1 MAFTRREFNKL
12 SAVTGMAAATGLSL
26 KPEDAQAL
34 NASLATLLVI
44 DPVSLSYMVYG
55 PCCWWC
61 EDYLIVSHYQPVALC
76 EVIKGG
82 GDSALGQP
90 IGGPLSVG
98 TDNNDYT
105 SMHVRLWELPDW
117 AIDIAMAFQSCK
129 LCGVDQARTVNSPLS
144 SMLDV
149 CGAAS
154 NLLQNKALSAF
165 NAALPSCFPKLLYDT
180 EFDPTWNTGCRDIG
194 IAAAVGMVACTN
206 PLTSSVSSFG
216 TEICIGTKWGPLY
229 PRQMA
234 DHDDNAAI
242 AAGKAAYRAIH
253 VSGFAV
259 GSFPFNASLSVGKL
273 QQTSPGVTVGFEAG
287 SLLLDTMMRLY
298 PVSLEEIYTFVWWVP
313 VVCCKSYDEIMGF
326 CTPQVCGA

>member
-1 MAFTRREFNKL
+1 MAVTRRDFSKL
-12 SAVTGMAAATGLSL
+12 SVVTSLAAATGLSL

-44 DPVSLSYMVYG
+44 DPLTLSYMVYG
-55 PCCWWC
+55 PCCYLC
-61 EDYLIVSHYQPVALC
+61 PDHLIVSHYQPVALC

-82 GDSALGQP
+82 GDTALGQP

-129 LCGVDQARTVNSPLS
+129 LCGVNAGKTINIPTSNPLD
-144 SMLDV
+144 L
-149 CGAAS
+149 CGAAA
-154 NLLQNKALSAF
+154 NALTGNALKAF
-165 NAALPSCFPKLLYDT
+165 NSALPACFPKLIYDT
-180 EFDPTWNTGCRDIG
+180 EFDPTWNTGCRDLSV
-194 IAAAVGMVACTN
+194 AAMLGAVACSN
-206 PLTSSVSSFG
+206 PLTSSVSVWGAELCVG
-216 TEICIGTKWGPLY
+216 TNWGPLY

-234 DHDDNAAI
+234 SHNDNAAI
-242 AAGKAAYRAIH
+242 AAGIAAYRAIH

-259 GSFPFNASLSVGKL
+259 GSFPFNAAISVGKL
-273 QQTSPGVTVGFEAG
+273 QQTSPGITVGFGAG
-287 SLLLDTMMRLY
+287 SLLLDTQMRLY

-313 VVCCKSYDEIMGF
+313 VVCCKSIDEIMGF
-326 CTPQVCGA
+326 CEPQMCGV

>member
-1 MAFTRREFNKL
+1 MTTRREFNKL
-12 SAVTGMAAATGLSL
+12 SAVTALAAASGLGLGL
-26 KPEDAQAL
+26 KPEDAEA
-34 NASLATLLVI
+34 AVTSLATLLVI
-44 DPVSLSYMVYG
+44 DPVTLSYMVYG
-55 PCCWWC
+55 PCCWFC
-61 EDYLIVSHYQPVALC
+61 EDYLIVSHYQPVAIC

-82 GDSALGQP
+82 GDTALGQP
-90 IGGPLSVG
+90 FGGPLSVG

-105 SMHVRLWELPDW
+105 SMHVRLWEIPDW
-117 AIDIAMAFQSCK
+117 ALDLAMAFQSCK
-129 LCGVDQARTVNSPLS
+129 LCGPDFARTTNVGLTN
-144 SMLDV
+144 MLDV
-149 CGAAS
+149 CGAAA
-154 NLLQNKALSAF
+154 NVLQSKALGAF
-165 NAALPSCFPKLLYDT
+165 NQALPSCFPKMIYDT

-194 IAAAVGMVACTN
+194 IASALGMVACTN
-206 PLTSSVSSFG
+206 PLTSSVSLFG
-216 TEICIGTKWGPLY
+216 SEICIGTKWGPLY

-287 SLLLDTMMRLY
+287 GYLLDTAMRLW

-326 CTPQVCGA
+326 CTPQTCG